1 MRSSTTI
8 NSHLSCEQNL
18 LRDVPSD
25 TCHAAIQR
33 PGLSGSCS
41 LVIASPLD
49 AQITVTELQSPYS
62 FVNDPLEKGYFISSV
77 NGEAETADNNGF
89 ITKLDPNGK
98 LLNLKFIQ
106 GGKDDVTLHAPKGMA
121 LVEHVLYVAD
131 LDTLRGFDTA
141 TGKPVMALTIRS
153 PAASQS
159 ERPQASLS
167 DVTFDGKGHLYCS
180 DQKANTIYRV
190 DLAAQTVSVL
200 VTDRALAGPSG
211 LAVHPKSGQIIAV
224 SWDKGKISEISPEGV
239 VTELFSNG
247 FFSNRFQNLRGV
259 DFDRWGN
266 MYVSDFT
273 TGKVWRMSW
282 DKRFQ
287 VIAEFLPS
295 PGDLS
300 IDRANN
306 LILVPY
312 ELAHAAEMNGLETPS
327 DGKPKQEKRT
337 LADYGFIPL
346 PTETGTGR
354 ARKKMSQCAYCTQRK
369 GKRPCPALAGLICSQ
384 CCGEHRIV
392 RVSCPADCVYLE
404 SGSDYQQKRLAVQ
417 FMPVRRDFY
426 RELAELGGK
435 KAVALFN
442 LVEVVI
448 FGYFQ
453 SRRDGQD
460 AEIVAALQALRRTLS
475 PLHVPAAPMPVFAEH
490 LEEGVRHVQE
500 TEPSA
505 DRRYVLRT
513 GDTGP
518 CDRLRLTIFRD
529 GLPIATVPRWAHR
542 LCASLPSGNCGTPDQ
557 AT

>member
-1 MRSSTTI
+1 M
-8 NSHLSCEQNL
+8 SHPAAWLVWIMPLMIAGPLS
-18 LRDVPSD
+18 
-25 TCHAAIQR
+25 
-33 PGLSGSCS
+33 
-41 LVIASPLD
+41 

-62 FVNDPLEKGYFISSV
+62 FVNDPVDKSYFISSV

-89 ITKLDPNGK
+89 ITKLNPNGK

-121 LVEHVLYVAD
+121 LVGHVLYVAD
-131 LDTLRGFDTA
+131 LDTLRGFDTT

-153 PAASQS
+153 PATSQS
-159 ERPQASLS
+159 EPLQTSLS

-190 DLAAQTVSVL
+190 DLATQMVSVL
-200 VTDRALAGPSG
+200 VTDRSLAGPSG

-224 SWDKGKISEISPEGV
+224 SWEKGKISEISPEGV

-295 PGDLS
+295 PGDLG

-327 DGKPKQEKRT
+327 SAKTKQEKRT
-337 LADYGFIPL
+337 LADYGFIPPPPKPAPEEPL
-346 PTETGTGR
+346 
-354 ARKKMSQCAYCTQRK
+354 KK
-369 GKRPCPALAGLICSQ
+369 
-384 CCGEHRIV
+384 
-392 RVSCPADCVYLE
+392 
-404 SGSDYQQKRLAVQ
+404 
-417 FMPVRRDFY
+417 
-426 RELAELGGK
+426 
-435 KAVALFN
+435 
-442 LVEVVI
+442 
-448 FGYFQ
+448 
-453 SRRDGQD
+453 
-460 AEIVAALQALRRTLS
+460 
-475 PLHVPAAPMPVFAEH
+475 
-490 LEEGVRHVQE
+490 
-500 TEPSA
+500 
-505 DRRYVLRT
+505 
-513 GDTGP
+513 
-518 CDRLRLTIFRD
+518 
-529 GLPIATVPRWAHR
+529 
-542 LCASLPSGNCGTPDQ
+542 
-557 AT
+557 

>member
-1 MRSSTTI
+1 MIRTRSLIS
-8 NSHLSCEQNL
+8 L
-18 LRDVPSD
+18 LTRVIRHP
-25 TCHAAIQR
+25 AAWVIWII
-33 PGLSGSCS
+33 P
-41 LVIASPLD
+41 LVIAGPLN
-49 AQITVTELQSPYS
+49 AQITVTELESPYS
-62 FVNDPLEKGYFISSV
+62 FVNDPLEKGYYISSV

-89 ITKLDPNGK
+89 ITKLNPHGK

-131 LDTLRGFDTA
+131 LDTLRGFDTT

-153 PAASQS
+153 PTTSQP
-159 ERPQASLS
+159 ETLQTSLS

-190 DLAAQTVSVL
+190 NLATQTVSVL
-200 VTDRALAGPSG
+200 ITDRSLAGPSG

-224 SWDKGKISEISPEGV
+224 SWEKGKISEVSPDGV

-295 PGDLS
+295 PGDLG

-327 DGKPKQEKRT
+327 SGKTKQEKRT
-337 LADYGFIPL
+337 LADYGFIP
-346 PTETGTGR
+346 PPPKPAPEGPV
-354 ARKKMSQCAYCTQRK
+354 KK
-369 GKRPCPALAGLICSQ
+369 
-384 CCGEHRIV
+384 
-392 RVSCPADCVYLE
+392 
-404 SGSDYQQKRLAVQ
+404 
-417 FMPVRRDFY
+417 
-426 RELAELGGK
+426 
-435 KAVALFN
+435 
-442 LVEVVI
+442 
-448 FGYFQ
+448 
-453 SRRDGQD
+453 
-460 AEIVAALQALRRTLS
+460 
-475 PLHVPAAPMPVFAEH
+475 
-490 LEEGVRHVQE
+490 
-500 TEPSA
+500 
-505 DRRYVLRT
+505 
-513 GDTGP
+513 
-518 CDRLRLTIFRD
+518 
-529 GLPIATVPRWAHR
+529 
-542 LCASLPSGNCGTPDQ
+542 
-557 AT
+557 

>member
-1 MRSSTTI
+1 MSLLTRVM
-8 NSHLSCEQNL
+8 SHPAAWLIWIMPLMIAGPLS
-18 LRDVPSD
+18 
-25 TCHAAIQR
+25 
-33 PGLSGSCS
+33 
-41 LVIASPLD
+41 

-62 FVNDPLEKGYFISSV
+62 FVNDPVDKGYFISSV

-89 ITKLDPNGK
+89 ITKLNSNGK

-131 LDTLRGFDTA
+131 LDTLRGFDTT

-153 PAASQS
+153 PATSQP
-159 ERPQASLS
+159 EPLQTLLS

-190 DLAAQTVSVL
+190 DLATHMVSVL
-200 VTDRALAGPSG
+200 VTDRSLAGPSG

-224 SWDKGKISEISPEGV
+224 SWEKGKISEVSPEGV

-295 PGDLS
+295 PGDLG

-327 DGKPKQEKRT
+327 SAKTKQEKRT
-337 LADYGFIPL
+337 LADYGFIPPPPKPAPEEPL
-346 PTETGTGR
+346 
-354 ARKKMSQCAYCTQRK
+354 KK
-369 GKRPCPALAGLICSQ
+369 
-384 CCGEHRIV
+384 
-392 RVSCPADCVYLE
+392 
-404 SGSDYQQKRLAVQ
+404 
-417 FMPVRRDFY
+417 
-426 RELAELGGK
+426 
-435 KAVALFN
+435 
-442 LVEVVI
+442 
-448 FGYFQ
+448 
-453 SRRDGQD
+453 
-460 AEIVAALQALRRTLS
+460 
-475 PLHVPAAPMPVFAEH
+475 
-490 LEEGVRHVQE
+490 
-500 TEPSA
+500 
-505 DRRYVLRT
+505 
-513 GDTGP
+513 
-518 CDRLRLTIFRD
+518 
-529 GLPIATVPRWAHR
+529 
-542 LCASLPSGNCGTPDQ
+542 
-557 AT
+557 

>member
-1 MRSSTTI
+1 MPLMVAGP
-8 NSHLSCEQNL
+8 LS
-18 LRDVPSD
+18 
-25 TCHAAIQR
+25 
-33 PGLSGSCS
+33 
-41 LVIASPLD
+41 

-62 FVNDPLEKGYFISSV
+62 FVNDPVDKSYFISSV

-89 ITKLDPNGK
+89 ITKLNPNGK

-131 LDTLRGFDTA
+131 LDTLRGFDTT

-153 PAASQS
+153 PATSQS
-159 ERPQASLS
+159 EPLQTSLS

-190 DLAAQTVSVL
+190 DLATQMVSVL
-200 VTDRALAGPSG
+200 VTDRSLAGPSG

-224 SWDKGKISEISPEGV
+224 SWEKGKISEISPEGV

-295 PGDLS
+295 PGDLG

-327 DGKPKQEKRT
+327 SAKTKQEKRT
-337 LADYGFIPL
+337 LADYGFIPPPPKPAPEEPL
-346 PTETGTGR
+346 
-354 ARKKMSQCAYCTQRK
+354 KK
-369 GKRPCPALAGLICSQ
+369 
-384 CCGEHRIV
+384 
-392 RVSCPADCVYLE
+392 
-404 SGSDYQQKRLAVQ
+404 
-417 FMPVRRDFY
+417 
-426 RELAELGGK
+426 
-435 KAVALFN
+435 
-442 LVEVVI
+442 
-448 FGYFQ
+448 
-453 SRRDGQD
+453 
-460 AEIVAALQALRRTLS
+460 
-475 PLHVPAAPMPVFAEH
+475 
-490 LEEGVRHVQE
+490 
-500 TEPSA
+500 
-505 DRRYVLRT
+505 
-513 GDTGP
+513 
-518 CDRLRLTIFRD
+518 
-529 GLPIATVPRWAHR
+529 
-542 LCASLPSGNCGTPDQ
+542 
-557 AT
+557 

>member
-1 MRSSTTI
+1 MLHQPQSIATYLVNTISSVMSLLI
-8 NSHLSCEQNL
+8 RVMSH
-18 LRDVPSD
+18 P
-25 TCHAAIQR
+25 AAWLIWVM
-33 PGLSGSCS
+33 PLA
-41 LVIASPLD
+41 IAGPLN

-62 FVNDPLEKGYFISSV
+62 FVSDPIEKNYFISSV

-131 LDTLRGFDTA
+131 LDTLRGFDTT
-141 TGKPVMALTIRS
+141 TGKPVMALIIRS
-153 PAASQS
+153 PAASRS
-159 ERPQASLS
+159 ESVPTSLN
-167 DVTFDGKGHLYCS
+167 DVTFDGKGLLYCS

-190 DLAAQTVSVL
+190 DLATQTVSVL
-200 VTDRALAGPSG
+200 ITDRSLAGPSG

-224 SWDKGKISEISPEGV
+224 SWEKGKISEVSPEGV
-239 VTELFSNG
+239 VTELFSNR

-327 DGKPKQEKRT
+327 SAKSKQEKRT
-337 LADYGFIPL
+337 LADYGFIP
-346 PTETGTGR
+346 PPPKPAPEEPV
-354 ARKKMSQCAYCTQRK
+354 KK
-369 GKRPCPALAGLICSQ
+369 
-384 CCGEHRIV
+384 
-392 RVSCPADCVYLE
+392 
-404 SGSDYQQKRLAVQ
+404 
-417 FMPVRRDFY
+417 
-426 RELAELGGK
+426 
-435 KAVALFN
+435 
-442 LVEVVI
+442 
-448 FGYFQ
+448 
-453 SRRDGQD
+453 
-460 AEIVAALQALRRTLS
+460 
-475 PLHVPAAPMPVFAEH
+475 
-490 LEEGVRHVQE
+490 
-500 TEPSA
+500 
-505 DRRYVLRT
+505 
-513 GDTGP
+513 
-518 CDRLRLTIFRD
+518 
-529 GLPIATVPRWAHR
+529 
-542 LCASLPSGNCGTPDQ
+542 
-557 AT
+557 